1 VIPKAALANASWEA
15 QRERL
20 IELAQPLAIFGVA
33 LVLLWIVRRV
43 ALGWLRRKA
52 ATEESLAAVFADT
65 IRIPSLF
72 WCLAGAIAIALRY
85 AELTER
91 QVRAAGVWIVIF
103 VIVSLS
109 LAAAAAAVRMI
120 TLYGRRRQVPFAV
133 AGLSRTLT
141 YVFVL
146 SIGAMVLMHYLGL
159 DIRPMLTALGV
170 GGLALALALQDTLAN
185 FFAGVHILAEEPIS
199 VGHFIRLSSGEEGTV
214 IDIGW
219 RTTRVR
225 TGSNNIIVIPNT
237 KITSGIL
244 INFSL
249 PEARAVVEIPV
260 VAGRDADAA
269 RVREIVLEEALAT
282 EGVLREPAPQVLF
295 DPGLT
300 PTHQQYRLFVH
311 VEHQTQRGP
320 VASAVN
326 LRLLERFRAESVPL
340 AAADQIGIF
349 RG

>member
-1 VIPKAALANASWEA
+1 MIQKAALANASWQA

-52 ATEESLAAVFADT
+52 ATEESLAAVFAGT

-109 LAAAAAAVRMI
+109 LAAAAVAVRMI
-120 TLYGRRRQVPFAV
+120 TLYGRRRQVPF

-237 KITSGIL
+237 RITSGIL

-249 PEARAVVEIPV
+249 PDARAVVEIPV

-282 EGVLREPAPQVLF
+282 EGVLREPAPLVLF

-320 VASAVN
+320 VASAFN

-340 AAADQIGIF
+340 AAADQIGTF

>member
-1 VIPKAALANASWEA
+1 MIQKATLADPFRLV

-20 IELAQPLAIFGVA
+20 IELAKPLAIFGVA
-33 LVLLWIVRRV
+33 LVVLWIVRRV
-43 ALGWLRRKA
+43 ALRWLRRKA
-52 ATEESLAAVFADT
+52 AAEESLAAVFADT
-65 IRIPSLF
+65 IRIPSMF
-72 WCLAGAIAIALRY
+72 WCLAGAIDVALRF

-91 QVRAAGVWIVIF
+91 QVLAAGVWIVIF

-109 LAAAAAAVRMI
+109 LAAAGAATRMI
-120 TLYGRRRQVPFAV
+120 TLYGQRREVPF

-141 YVFVL
+141 HVFVL

-170 GGLALALALQDTLAN
+170 GGLAVALALQDTLAN

-214 IDIGW
+214 TDIGW

-225 TGSNNIIVIPNT
+225 TGANNIVVIPNT

-249 PEARAVVEIPV
+249 PDARAVVEIPV
-260 VAGRDADAA
+260 IAGRDADAA

-282 EGVLREPAPQVLF
+282 EGVLREPAPAVLF

-311 VEHQTQRGP
+311 VAHQADRGT
-320 VASAVN
+320 VASTVN

-340 AAADQIGIF
+340 AAADQIGIV
-349 RG
+349 RS

>member
-1 VIPKAALANASWEA
+1 MIQKAALADASWQA

-20 IELAQPLAIFGVA
+20 MQLVQPLAIFGVA
-33 LVLLWIVRRV
+33 LVVLWIVRRV

-52 ATEESLAAVFADT
+52 ATEESLAAVFAGT

-109 LAAAAAAVRMI
+109 LAAAAVAVRMI

-269 RVREIVLEEALAT
+269 RVREIILEEALAT
-282 EGVLREPAPQVLF
+282 EGVLREPAPLVLF